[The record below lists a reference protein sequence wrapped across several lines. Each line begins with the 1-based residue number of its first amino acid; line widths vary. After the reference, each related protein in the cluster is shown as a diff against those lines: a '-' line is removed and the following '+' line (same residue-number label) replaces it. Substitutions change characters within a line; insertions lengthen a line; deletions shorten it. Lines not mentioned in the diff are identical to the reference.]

1 MDSLTQIVLGAA
13 VGEAT
18 LGKKVGN
25 RAALWGAVGG
35 TIPDLDVIAGWFQG
49 EFQYLISHRGVSH
62 SIVFSLLMAPILGR
76 LIYHVYRGQRG
87 SPREWSW
94 LMFWALFTHPL
105 LDSFTTWGTQ
115 LFYPFSDYRVA
126 FNSVFVI
133 DPLYTLP
140 FAVCLLVALW
150 LPRTS
155 IWRTRWNWA
164 GIVISSLYLLLTVTN
179 KLAVES
185 VFRQTLHRAGKS
197 VERLSTYPAPLN
209 NALWYAV
216 AEEPSGFEIGY
227 FSLLGGLRQPKIDFY
242 YIPKNHHLLG
252 GRDAQ
257 YVPDRLRW
265 MSKGYYALGQ
275 ETDGLYWYDLR
286 FGLLNPW
293 LPDSVR
299 EPAYVFAYRLIE
311 AGDSI
316 AQVEQVRP
324 EVEGLDGEAMRRYW
338 RRILPPPPRR

>member
-18 LGKKVGN
+18 LGKKQGG
-25 RAALWGAVGG
+25 RAALWGAIGG
-35 TIPDLDVIAGWFQG
+35 TIPDLDVIAGMFQG
-49 EFQYLISHRGVSH
+49 EFQYLIAHRGVSH
-62 SIVFSLLMAPILGR
+62 SIIFSVLMAPLLGR
-76 LIYHVYRGQRG
+76 LIFYLYRGQRG

-126 FNSVFVI
+126 FNSIFVI

-140 FAVCLLVALW
+140 FAICLLVALS

-155 IWRTRWNWA
+155 LWRQRWNWA

-185 VFRQTLHRAGKS
+185 VFQQTLHRAGKS
-197 VERLSTYPAPLN
+197 VVRLSTYPAPLN
-209 NALWYAV
+209 NVLWYTV
-216 AEEPSGFEIGY
+216 AEEPSGFDVGY
-227 FSLLGGLRQPKIDFY
+227 YSLLSGLDRPKIDFH
-242 YIPKNHHLLG
+242 YIPKNHQLLG
-252 GRDAQ
+252 GRDDQ
-257 YVPDRLRW
+257 FVPERLRW

-275 ETDGLYWYDLR
+275 QDSSLLWYDLR
-286 FGLLNPW
+286 FGLLNPF
-293 LPDSVR
+293 LPDTAT
-299 EPAYVFAYRLIE
+299 EPAFVFAYRLIE
-311 AGDSI
+311 EGDSI
-316 AQVEQVRP
+316 VQVEQR
-324 EVEGLDGEAMRRYW
+324 
-338 RRILPPPPRR
+338 